1 MRLLKELI
9 KWFYDAFWPF
19 WSLLIIYVIHKLFLL
34 PCIGDVFEIGS
45 ICLTE
50 IELNKYY
57 ASFIQLVGGM
67 VILYNIDSNLGLFK
81 QTNIFSYSVAIF
93 KKFPLFRRMT
103 SVNSDLTISCGIDG
117 ATKARVLKKPET
129 TEEYL
134 EILQKQ
140 INWLKEDLKYQIK
153 ESNEKY
159 QTLESQFSK
168 DNSAINNKVNSL
180 EEKLVSSAVGTIKP
194 QIFGFILICYGAWL
208 NVV

>member
-1 MRLLKELI
+1 MHLLKKLI

-19 WSLLIIYVIHKLFLL
+19 WSFLIIYVIHQLFLL
-34 PCIGDVFEIGS
+34 PCIGEVFEIGV
-45 ICLTE
+45 ICHTE

-57 ASFIQLVGGM
+57 SSFIQLVGGI

-81 QTNIFSYSVAIF
+81 QTNIFSYSVATF
-93 KKFPLFRRMT
+93 KKFPLFRSMT
-103 SVNSDLTISCGIDG
+103 SVTSDFTIGWGIEG
-117 ATKARVLKKPET
+117 ATKARGFKNPKT
-129 TEEYL
+129 TEEHL

-140 INWLKEDLKYQIK
+140 IDWLKEDLKSQVK

-159 QTLESQFSK
+159 HTLESKFSK

-180 EEKLVSSAVGTIKP
+180 EEKLVSSAVGTFKP

-208 NVV
+208 NVA